1 MLRLPLNSRIATL
14 VHLRGDKQMNCTRE
28 PVLQLTGVER
38 SFASGDDSVTVLQQ
52 IDLVIHRGELVAIMG
67 ASGSGKSTL
76 MNILGCLDRPS
87 AGEYRIHGQATSELD
102 ADALAALRRHN
113 FGFIF
118 QRYHLLPHLDALAN
132 VEMPAI
138 YAGGDAKQR
147 RERAAAL
154 LGRLGLG
161 ERLHHRPSQLSGGQQ
176 QRVSIA
182 RALMNGGEVILADEP
197 TGALDSRSG
206 QEVMTILKELHAAG
220 HTVILVTHDA
230 QVAAHAERV
239 IEIHDGRIVAD
250 RRQSPP
256 VANSSGT
263 EQFTASEPDWRARL
277 AQFLSALQMAGIA
290 MAAHRMRTLLTML
303 GIIIGI
309 MAVVSVVALGQGAQQ
324 KVVNDISSMGTN
336 TIDIFP
342 GKDWGD
348 ERAAAIQTLVPADL
362 RALQAQIYT
371 DSVTPALSAS
381 KLLRHG
387 NISANGSVQGVGAQ
401 YFRVRGYTLALG
413 SLISEDDVRTHAQVV
428 VIDDNTRKK
437 FFPHGESPL
446 GKVLLLGSLP
456 CRVIGVTAA
465 KESPF
470 GNSDSLN
477 VWIPYTSAMSRV
489 LGQYYFSSITLRVRD
504 GMSNAIAEQGIE
516 RLLTQ
521 RHGSKDFFL
530 NSSDSILKTVQKTT
544 GTLALLISAIAV
556 ISLLVGGIGVM
567 NIMLVS
573 VTERT
578 REIGIRMA
586 VGARQSDILQQF
598 LIEAVLVC
606 MCGGAL
612 GVLLSFGIGAIFSM
626 LVSSMSMIFSV
637 STILTAVTCSSLIG
651 VIFGFVPARNAAR
664 LDPIEALARE

>member
-1 MLRLPLNSRIATL
+1 MNQATEPLLRLR
-14 VHLRGDKQMNCTRE
+14 
-28 PVLQLTGVER
+28 GVER
-38 SFASGDDSVTVLQQ
+38 SFASGEESVKVLQD
-52 IDLVIHRGELVAIMG
+52 INLDIRPGELLAIMG

-87 AGEYRIHGQATSELD
+87 AGEYRIHGQDTAALEGN
-102 ADALAALRRHN
+102 ALAALRRHI

-118 QRYHLLPHLDALAN
+118 QRYHLLPHLDAVGN

-138 YAGGDAKQR
+138 YAGGDTRSR

-161 ERLHHRPSQLSGGQQ
+161 DRLGHKPSQLSGGQQ

-206 QEVMTILKELHAAG
+206 QEVMAILKELHAAG
-220 HTVILVTHDA
+220 HTVILVTHDPS
-230 QVAAHAERV
+230 VAAHAERI
-239 IEIHDGRIVAD
+239 IEISDGRIIAD
-250 RRQSPP
+250 RTRGDATIPTSVLDTGAAQ
-256 VANSSGT
+256 G
-263 EQFTASEPDWRARL
+263 EPGWRARV
-277 AQFLSALQMAGIA
+277 AQFMEALRMAGIA
-290 MAAHRMRTLLTML
+290 MASHRMRTLLTML

-324 KVVNDISSMGTN
+324 KVVADISSMGTN
-336 TIDIFP
+336 TIDIYP

-348 ERAAAIQTLVPADL
+348 ERASAVQTLAPADL
-362 RALQAQIYT
+362 QALRAQIYT
-371 DSVTPALSAS
+371 DSVTPTLSSS
-381 KLLRHG
+381 KLFRRG
-387 NISANGSVQGVGAQ
+387 NISANGSIQGVGDEF
-401 YFRVRGYTLALG
+401 FRVRGYTLARG
-413 SLISEDDVRTHAQVV
+413 SLFSAEDVERNAQVV
-428 VIDDNTRKK
+428 VIDDNTYKK
-437 FFPHGESPL
+437 FFPHGENPL
-446 GKVLLLGSLP
+446 GEVLLLGALP
-456 CRVIGVTAA
+456 CRIIGVTAA

-470 GNSDSLN
+470 GMSDSLT
-477 VWIPYTSAMSRV
+477 VWIPYTSAMSR
-489 LGQYYFSSITLRVRD
+489 LIGQYYFSSITLRVRD
-504 GMSNAIAEQGIE
+504 GLSNAIAEQGIE
-516 RLLTQ
+516 KLLKQ
-521 RHGSKDFFL
+521 RHGSKDFFM

-556 ISLLVGGIGVM
+556 ISLIVGGIGVM

-606 MCGGAL
+606 VCGGAL
-612 GVLLSFGIGAIFSM
+612 GVAFSFGVAWVFSLFVSAISM
-626 LVSSMSMIFSV
+626 VFSV
-637 STILTAVTCSSLIG
+637 ASIVTAVVCSSLIG

-664 LDPIEALARE
+664 LDPVEALARE